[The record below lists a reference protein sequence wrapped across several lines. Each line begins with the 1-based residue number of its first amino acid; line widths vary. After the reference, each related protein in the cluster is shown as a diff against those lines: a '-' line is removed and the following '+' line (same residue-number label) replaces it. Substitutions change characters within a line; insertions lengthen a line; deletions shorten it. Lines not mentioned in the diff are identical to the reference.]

1 MTHQFATNKPLYTVI
16 HPEICSIGNK
26 TLIGISDEMS
36 RSQDTTA
43 QLFGTFMPRR
53 EEIQHWAHQKVYD
66 LREYPINYFENYEP
80 SNTFTKWA
88 AMEVIEVENI
98 PEGMEVYRL
107 QGGTY
112 AVFQHKGT
120 LGDPAIFDYIFTDW
134 LPFSGY
140 ALDNRPHFDI
150 IGPQSSLDNPVSEE
164 EIWIPIR

>member
-1 MTHQFATNKPLYTVI
+1 MI
-16 HPEICSIGNK
+16 HPEICTIGNK
-26 TLIGISDEMS
+26 TLIGISAEMS
-36 RSQDTTA
+36 RSQDSTP
-43 QLFGTFMPRR
+43 QLFATFMPRR
-53 EEIQHWAHQKVYD
+53 EEIQHWAHQNIFD
-66 LREYPINYFENYEP
+66 LREYPINYFEYFDP
-80 SNTFTKWA
+80 LNTFTKWA
-88 AMEVIEVENI
+88 AMEVIEVDSI

-120 LGDPAIFDYIFTDW
+120 LGDPAIFQYIFSDW

-150 IGPQSSLDNPVSEE
+150 IGPLSTPQNPDSEE